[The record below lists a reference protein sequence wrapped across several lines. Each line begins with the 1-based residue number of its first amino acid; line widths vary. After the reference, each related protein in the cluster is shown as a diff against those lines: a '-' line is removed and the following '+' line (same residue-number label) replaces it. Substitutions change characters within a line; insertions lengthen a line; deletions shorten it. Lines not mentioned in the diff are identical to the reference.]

1 MQSNGSR
8 VILELN
14 FFVWAKRPMRK
25 SNVDISKQQTKTGS
39 NDPGMTAV
47 SLIDFDGGG
56 GYSGGERELP
66 HPDP

>member
-1 MQSNGSR
+1 
-8 VILELN
+8 
-14 FFVWAKRPMRK
+14 MRK